1 MFPNSFDKVVRPIS
15 SSMHACITAPTVLQ
29 ASTRQ
34 IKLQAGLYMIYISIP
49 NATGRCS
56 PLDCPKLSILSP
68 PPPPPLSSD
77 ICKCRHIQGRFS
89 VVLGESGS
97 GMPGLPVCQC
107 TSAPACVCARRPPLA
122 VLRHRGCCQRCQL
135 QRDAHDRLSVVRAV

>member
-1 MFPNSFDKVVRPIS
+1 
-15 SSMHACITAPTVLQ
+15 VLQ

-34 IKLQAGLYMIYISIP
+34 IKLQAGLYMIYVSIP
-49 NATGRCS
+49 NATGRCP

-97 GMPGLPVCQC
+97 RMPGVPVRQC
-107 TSAPACVCARRPPLA
+107 ASVPVRPPVCARADPRLQCYDIVVA
-122 VLRHRGCCQRCQL
+122 VN
-135 QRDAHDRLSVVRAV
+135 AVSYSVTHMIDSR